1 MSDNKLQGN
10 NNVQAIEG
18 GKGDPAANLPTSSKK
33 VILVGLIFV
42 ALFFGG
48 LGTWAAMAEL
58 QGAVIATGNII
69 VEAYRKQVQHREGG
83 IVQEILVREGDT
95 VEKGQVLI
103 RLDGERERATRDLYR
118 GQMDSLLA
126 RQARLRA
133 EKDKEQSITWPQ
145 ALKERADKTEVKENM
160 ETEQEI
166 FETRLAAKQSKIKLN
181 RARISQLQSQ
191 IRGQERQLKSVAKT
205 IDSLDEEIQVKS
217 ELLEDRYLDRS
228 QVMELQRNLHSYQV
242 RRDELETE
250 IEQAREKIK
259 ELELEIEDLEKE
271 YTQESAAELG
281 KVRQSILELR
291 EKLRPAEDACRRLE
305 ITAPASGVVVNVNVR
320 TEGGVIQ
327 GGEPLMEIVP
337 QESALIVS
345 AQVQPD
351 QIDDVQEGQLANV
364 RLQAFSR
371 RYTKKVSGEV
381 TYVSADRVEPKDQRT
396 PPHYLAYI
404 ELDQESLQNAIED
417 TAKLTPG
424 MPAEVYIQTEAKT
437 VLSYIMS
444 PITESMDRA
453 FRE

>member
-1 MSDNKLQGN
+1 MANDQKSLDTAPQDSKN
-10 NNVQAIEG
+10 I
-18 GKGDPAANLPTSSKK
+18 NLPTSSRR
-33 VILVGLIFV
+33 VIIAGLIFV

-48 LGTWAAMAEL
+48 LGAWAAIAEL
-58 QGAVIATGNII
+58 QGAVIANGNII

-83 IVQEILVREGDT
+83 NVQEILVREGDR

-103 RLDGERERATRDLYR
+103 RLDGEKERATRDLYR

-133 EKDKEQSITWPQ
+133 EKDKEQSISWPKS
-145 ALKERADKTEVKENM
+145 LKKRAEEQEVKENI

-181 RARISQLQSQ
+181 QARISQLKSQ
-191 IRGQERQLKSVAKT
+191 IRGQKRQQESISKT
-205 IDSLDEEIQVKS
+205 LDSLDEEIEVKS
-217 ELLEDRYLDRS
+217 DLLKERYLERS
-228 QVMELQRNLHSYQV
+228 QVMELERNFHSYQV

-259 ELELEIEDLEKE
+259 ELDLEIEDLEKE

-281 KVRQSILELR
+281 EVRQSILELR

-305 ITAPASGVVVNVNVR
+305 ITSPAAGVVVNMNVR

-327 GGEPLMEIVP
+327 GGDPLMEIVP
-337 QESALIVS
+337 RESALIVS
-345 AQVQPD
+345 AQIPTD
-351 QIDDVQEGQLANV
+351 KIDDVRKGQ
-364 RLQAFSR
+364 QASVMLSAFPR
-371 RYTKKVSGEV
+371 RYTPKVDGEV
-381 TYVSADRVEPKDQRT
+381 SYVSADRIEPKDQKT

-404 ELDQESLQNAIED
+404 KLDENSLRNAIED
-417 TAKLTPG
+417 TTKLTPG
-424 MPAEVYIQTEAKT
+424 MPAEVYIQTDAQT
-437 VLSYIMS
+437 VLSYILS
-444 PITESMDRA
+444 PITESIDRA